1 MAHNWLITICQNN
14 KLILFQII
22 TVSVFTNILS
32 LSTSL
37 YILVVYDKVIPNNAA
52 STLTALTIGVL
63 VFVASDL
70 FLKIFRGLL
79 LNKFSENFD
88 SSIVDKSLSAL
99 MADRRLAGHNDK
111 QIKSI
116 LKSMDVVREFFSSH
130 TIFIFADLR
139 FGLLFLL
146 VIFVISGPLAWVPSG
161 VWLQF
166 FFRLCF
172 RRWQTGA
179 FSPAIMRARS

>member
-70 FLKIFRGLL
+70 FLKIFQGLL

-99 MADRRLAGHNDK
+99 MADRRLA
-111 QIKSI
+111 
-116 LKSMDVVREFFSSH
+116 
-130 TIFIFADLR
+130 
-139 FGLLFLL
+139 
-146 VIFVISGPLAWVPSG
+146 
-161 VWLQF
+161 
-166 FFRLCF
+166 
-172 RRWQTGA
+172 
-179 FSPAIMRARS
+179 